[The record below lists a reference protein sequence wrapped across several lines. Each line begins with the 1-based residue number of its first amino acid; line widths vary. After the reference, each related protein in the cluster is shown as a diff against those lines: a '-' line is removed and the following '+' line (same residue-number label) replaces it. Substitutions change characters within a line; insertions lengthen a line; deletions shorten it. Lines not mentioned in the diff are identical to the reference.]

1 MRLMWAARAWWVRAG
16 APNGFPLAVDEVNG
30 VPPPRVGADE
40 RSETGRK
47 DEGDESGSSHQKA
60 GSDADPH
67 SSVHSW
73 MIIRKSFV
81 VFVVVVVV
89 FYHYYCHHALVGPT
103 PAEQ

>member
-1 MRLMWAARAWWVRAG
+1 MSFTWAARALWVRAG
-16 APNGFPLAVDEVNG
+16 VPSRFPLAVDEVIG
-30 VPPPRVGADE
+30 VHPPRVGAEE

-60 GSDADPH
+60 GSDAHPH

-81 VFVVVVVV
+81 VVVVVVV
-89 FYHYYCHHALVGPT
+89 FHHYYRHHVLVVPT
-103 PAEQ
+103 PTEQ

>member
-1 MRLMWAARAWWVRAG
+1 M
-16 APNGFPLAVDEVNG
+16 DEVIG
-30 VPPPRVGADE
+30 VPPPRVGAEE

-60 GSDADPH
+60 GSDAHPH

-81 VFVVVVVV
+81 VVVVVVV
-89 FYHYYCHHALVGPT
+89 FHHYYRHQVLVVPT
-103 PAEQ
+103 PTE